1 MGANNKKLFGKINVF
16 DIIIIALILVVAV
29 AVLGI
34 YYSKQKK
41 VVTKSVKTTYTLE
54 LIDNPLG
61 FAKLVKEGDIIKDS
75 IKNFNMGTI
84 IKVEQTPNTKVLNDL
99 VNETIVENETPDRER
114 VVLTV
119 EANVVDNSTDLLV
132 DNQYDIRVGKD
143 VYVKGPRYG
152 GVGYIL
158 SIQRD

>member
-1 MGANNKKLFGKINVF
+1 MGTNKKLFGRFNVF
-16 DIIIIALILVVAV
+16 DVVIITLIVIVAV
-29 AVLGI
+29 GVLGF
-34 YYSKQKK
+34 YYIRKTK
-41 VVTKSVKTTYTLE
+41 VITKGVKTVYTLE

-61 FAKLVKEGDIIKDS
+61 FAKLVKEGDNIKDS
-75 IKNFNMGTI
+75 IKNYNMGTV
-84 IKVEQTPNTKVLNDL
+84 IKVEKTPNTKVLNDL
-99 VNETIVENETPDRER
+99 VNDVIIEKETPDRER

-119 EANVVDNSTDLLV
+119 EANVVDSGTDLLV

-143 VYVKGPRYG
+143 IYVKGPRYG

>member
-1 MGANNKKLFGKINVF
+1 MGANKKLFGRFNVF
-16 DIIIIALILVVAV
+16 DVVIITLIVIVAV
-29 AVLGI
+29 GVLGF
-34 YYSKQKK
+34 YYIRKTK
-41 VVTKSVKTTYTLE
+41 VITKGVKTVYTLE

-61 FAKLVKEGDIIKDS
+61 FAKLVKEGDNIKDS
-75 IKNFNMGTI
+75 IKNYNMGTV
-84 IKVEQTPNTKVLNDL
+84 IKVEKTPNTKVLNDL
-99 VNETIVENETPDRER
+99 VNDVIIEKETPDRER

-119 EANVVDNSTDLLV
+119 EADVVDSGTDLLV

-143 VYVKGPRYG
+143 IYVKGPRYG

>member
-1 MGANNKKLFGKINVF
+1 MGVNKRLFGKFNMF
-16 DIIIIALILVVAV
+16 DVVIITLILVVAV
-29 AVLGI
+29 GVLGV
-34 YYSKQKK
+34 YYIKQRK
-41 VVTKSVKTTYTLE
+41 VITKGVKTIYTLE

-61 FAKLVKEGDIIKDS
+61 FSKLVKEGDNIKDR
-75 IKNFNMGTI
+75 IKNYNMGTI
-84 IKVEQTPNTKVLNDL
+84 IKVEKTPNTKILNDL
-99 VNETIVENETPDRER
+99 VNNVILEKETPDRER

-119 EANVVDNSTDLLV
+119 EANVVDSGTDLLV

-143 VYVKGPRYG
+143 IYVKGPRYG

>member
-1 MGANNKKLFGKINVF
+1 MGANKKLFGRFNVF
-16 DIIIIALILVVAV
+16 DVVIITLILIVAV
-29 AVLGI
+29 GVLGF
-34 YYSKQKK
+34 YYIRKTK
-41 VVTKSVKTTYTLE
+41 VITKGVKTVYTLE

-61 FAKLVKEGDIIKDS
+61 FAKLVKEGDNIKDS
-75 IKNFNMGTI
+75 IKNYNMGTV
-84 IKVEQTPNTKVLNDL
+84 IKVEKTPNTKMLNDL
-99 VNETIVENETPDRER
+99 ENDIIIERETPDRER

-119 EANVVDNSTDLLV
+119 EANVVDSGTDLLV

-143 VYVKGPRYG
+143 IYVKGPRYG

>member
-1 MGANNKKLFGKINVF
+1 MGANKKLFGRFNVF
-16 DIIIIALILVVAV
+16 DVVIITLILIVAV
-29 AVLGI
+29 GVLGF
-34 YYSKQKK
+34 YYIRKTK
-41 VVTKSVKTTYTLE
+41 VITKGVKTVYTLE

-61 FAKLVKEGDIIKDS
+61 FAKLVKEGDNIKDS
-75 IKNFNMGTI
+75 IKNYNMGTV
-84 IKVEQTPNTKVLNDL
+84 IKVEKTPNTKILNDL
-99 VNETIVENETPDRER
+99 VNDVIIEKETPDRER

-119 EANVVDNSTDLLV
+119 EANVVDSGTDLLV

-143 VYVKGPRYG
+143 IYVKGPRYG

>member
-1 MGANNKKLFGKINVF
+1 MGANKKLFGRFNVF
-16 DIIIIALILVVAV
+16 DVVIITLILIVAV
-29 AVLGI
+29 GVLGF
-34 YYSKQKK
+34 YYIRKTK
-41 VVTKSVKTTYTLE
+41 VITKGVKTVYTLE

-61 FAKLVKEGDIIKDS
+61 FAELVKEGDNIKDS
-75 IKNFNMGTI
+75 IKNYSMGTV
-84 IKVEQTPNTKVLNDL
+84 IKVEKTPNTKILNDL
-99 VNETIVENETPDRER
+99 VNNTIIEKETPDRER

-119 EANVVDNSTDLLV
+119 EANVVDSGTDLLV

-143 VYVKGPRYG
+143 IYVKGPRYG